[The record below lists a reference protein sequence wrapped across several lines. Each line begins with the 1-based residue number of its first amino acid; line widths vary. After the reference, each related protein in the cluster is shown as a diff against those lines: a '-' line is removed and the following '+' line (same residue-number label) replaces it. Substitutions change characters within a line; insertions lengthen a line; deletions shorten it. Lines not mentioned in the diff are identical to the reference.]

1 MIIQL
6 FDFNFPSY
14 SVSFCVMFQCDWEVA
29 ALVELAKGSG
39 AALALLEGTCLR
51 WPDNRCVA
59 HVRLGIEILFQE
71 LRLSINRIR

>member
-59 HVRLGIEILFQE
+59 HVRLGIEVKSLLF
-71 LRLSINRIR
+71 RIESLLQ